1 MQELS
6 RGLCPSLREHSAGLH
21 GWQLDPEEWSSY
33 RMLDVKQE
41 EEALGNPEG
50 WAPEKM
56 WDTCLENS
64 QKSLGTILKKAN
76 ISQLGQG
83 KLMPS

>member
-1 MQELS
+1 
-6 RGLCPSLREHSAGLH
+6 
-21 GWQLDPEEWSSY
+21 
-33 RMLDVKQE
+33 MLDVKQE

-50 WAPEKM
+50 WAPEQV

-64 QKSLGTILKKAN
+64 QKSLGTILKRAN

-83 KLMPS
+83 KLIPS